1 MKNLWK
7 NTYFWALIVA
17 FIISYVFRYNYKVY
31 KVSGPSMYPAVL
43 NDEWVL
49 AKKNFEIQRYDVV
62 AMEDGTNGKL
72 IKRIIGMPNDKIEI
86 NNGYI
91 YINNEKIKD
100 SFGIGR
106 ISYYLVDDN
115 DKIMTYWSGLNTGR
129 PVVKFV
135 TRAPIVLSKG
145 EYYYI
150 GDNRSVSVY
159 GIVKK
164 IDVLG
169 KIVGGF

>member
-7 NTYFWALIVA
+7 NTYFWSLVVA
-17 FIISYVFRYNYKVY
+17 VIISCVFRHNYKVY

-49 AKKNFEIQRYDVV
+49 AKKNFEPQRYDVV
-62 AMEDGTNGKL
+62 AMEGGTNEKL
-72 IKRIIGMPNDKIEI
+72 IKRIIGMPNDKLEI

-91 YINNEKIKD
+91 YINDEKIKD

-129 PVVKFV
+129 PVIKFV
-135 TRAPIVLSKG
+135 SHASIILSEG

-164 IDVLG
+164 INVLG
-169 KIVGGF
+169 KIVAGF